1 MRESDF
7 QNYYSMLGLTS
18 QASTS
23 EIEEAFT
30 KLRIKYL
37 QLLETGIGLV
47 GEKRKAEID
56 LQLLHL
62 AYQALIDEK
71 RRSGYDQ
78 LLPERLKTWDNRIA
92 KESNVCNWWG
102 AKSWDHTQKP
112 EIEIGRNLKQN
123 SMDIQP
129 LPAEPIVKSAFS
141 KMRPPRPVAEL
152 IKKQRG
158 IFYNL
163 KRLIFGL

>member
-1 MRESDF
+1 
-7 QNYYSMLGLTS
+7 MLGLTS
-18 QASTS
+18 QASIS

-47 GEKRKAEID
+47 GEKKKAEID
-56 LQLLHL
+56 LQLLQL
-62 AYQALIDEK
+62 AYQALVDQN
-71 RRSGYDQ
+71 RRSRYDQ
-78 LLPERLKTWDNRIA
+78 LLPERLKTWDNRIS

-102 AKSWDHTQKP
+102 AKSWSHVQKP
-112 EIEIGRNLKQN
+112 EIEIGRSTNRD
-123 SMDIQP
+123 SMDMQP

-158 IFYNL
+158 ILYNL
-163 KRLIFGL
+163 KRLIFGY